1 MKKNTKNHK
10 TNALIANLLADN
22 DPAGSDGRLKILIQL
37 VSTKKQ
43 LLADVAECRKSM
55 IWAFTLDEQ
64 AHYRR
69 KTKKRQQQADDV
81 ERLLRYLSKF
91 AVDEKVAAAATAELL

>member
-1 MKKNTKNHK
+1 MN
-10 TNALIANLLADN
+10 
-22 DPAGSDGRLKILIQL
+22 
-37 VSTKKQ
+37 
-43 LLADVAECRKSM
+43 
-55 IWAFTLDEQ
+55 WAFTLDEQ

>member
-1 MKKNTKNHK
+1 MKKNTKNHQ

-22 DPAGSDGRLKILIQL
+22 DPAGSDGRLKILTQL
-37 VSTKKQ
+37 VSAKKQ

-55 IWAFTLDEQ
+55 NLAFNLDDT
-64 AHYRR
+64 ARYRR
-69 KTKKRQQQADDV
+69 EAQKRQKQAD
-81 ERLLRYLSKF
+81 EITRSLRFLSKF